1 MVWICQHHKT
11 DGLQPSIILKLMGS
25 CFPLKITYAIYPKI
39 YGLNLSIIF
48 KQIIST
54 LPLSSNWWSP
64 PFHYPQIDGLH
75 PSTILELMVSTLPL
89 STNFRSPPFHYPQTD
104 GLHPSII
111 LKRMVSTIP
120 LSSNWWSLP
129 FHYPQT
135 YGLHHSTILKLM
147 VSTLPL
153 SSIWWSPSSTILK
166 PTVSTLPVSSYWWSP
181 WFHYPPTVPLHV
193 RGIWLWRS
201 GHGGLDC
208 GFIIMTER
216 CSAASSVYGC
226 RSWWCWT
233 WMRQSG
239 PAGPRWLGPPP
250 PAELSAA
257 QRHDPWHWREE
268 AKKVFFS
275 TNSFD
280 HENLRQ
286 ERLPA
291 F

>member
-1 MVWICQHHKT
+1 MMVWICQHHKT

-25 CFPLKITYAIYPKI
+25 CFPLKIMYAIYPKL
-39 YGLNLSIIF
+39 YGLNLAIIF

-64 PFHYPQIDGLH
+64 PFHYP
-75 PSTILELMVSTLPL
+75 P
-89 STNFRSPPFHYPQTD
+89 TD
-104 GLHPSII
+104 
-111 LKRMVSTIP
+111 
-120 LSSNWWSLP
+120 
-129 FHYPQT
+129 
-135 YGLHHSTILKLM
+135 GLHHSTILKLM
-147 VSTLPL
+147 VSTLSQSSNWWSPPFHYHQTDGLHIPL

-166 PTVSTLPVSSYWWSP
+166 PMVSTLPVSSNWRSP

-239 PAGPRWLGPPP
+239 PAGLRWRGPPP
-250 PAELSAA
+250 PAELSVA
-257 QRHDPWHWREE
+257 RWHDLWHWREE
-268 AKKVFFS
+268 TKIFFFFFHKQFWPQKS
-275 TNSFD
+275 ETRMTASILKQDPNT
-280 HENLRQ
+280 
-286 ERLPA
+286 
-291 F
+291 